1 LFETLPTSR
10 RERGPR
16 TERHDRSG
24 HFEFRNSNFEFIPR
38 PPGVMGE
45 LRGKFEIRNSKS
57 AISPFRRRSMITL
70 RELWR
75 TYHVGDSDVHA
86 LRDVTLEIGRGDY
99 LAVMGP
105 SGSGKST
112 LLNILG
118 CLDRPTS
125 GSYAFAGRDVGL
137 LSDSERTRLRQSEIG
152 FVFQFF
158 HLLPRLTAQG
168 NVELPMLFAGVSR
181 AERRERAARA
191 LEAVGL
197 SDRVHHRP
205 DQLSGGQRQRVAIA
219 RAVVME
225 PGLLLADEPTGNL
238 DRAAAV
244 EVMELL
250 GTMNADGQTVVL
262 VTHDPEVGS
271 RARSAVRMDDG
282 AIVERR

>member
-1 LFETLPTSR
+1 
-10 RERGPR
+10 
-16 TERHDRSG
+16 
-24 HFEFRNSNFEFIPR
+24 
-38 PPGVMGE
+38 VV
-45 LRGKFEIRNSKS
+45 RNSKLKTQNS
-57 AISPFRRRSMITL
+57 KLARARSRSNAVIVL

-86 LRDVTLEIGRGDY
+86 LRDVALEIERGDY

-125 GSYAFAGRDVGL
+125 GSYAFDGRDVGL
-137 LSDSERTRLRQSEIG
+137 LLDAERTRLRQSEIG

-181 AERRERAARA
+181 NERRERAARA

-197 SDRVHHRP
+197 TDRVHHRP

-271 RARSAVRMDDG
+271 KARSAVRMDDG
-282 AIVERR
+282 EIVETR

>member
-1 LFETLPTSR
+1 
-10 RERGPR
+10 
-16 TERHDRSG
+16 
-24 HFEFRNSNFEFIPR
+24 
-38 PPGVMGE
+38 
-45 LRGKFEIRNSKS
+45 
-57 AISPFRRRSMITL
+57 MIAL
-70 RELWR
+70 SDLWR

-86 LRDVTLEIGRGDY
+86 LRSVDLEIRKGDY

-125 GSYAFAGRDVGL
+125 GGYTYEGRDVGS
-137 LSDSERTRLRQSEIG
+137 LSDAERTRLRQSEIG

-158 HLLPRLTAQG
+158 HLLPRLTAMG

-181 AERRERAARA
+181 ANRRKRASHA

-250 GTMNADGQTVVL
+250 GAMNDDGQTVVM
-262 VTHDPEVGS
+262 VTHYPEVAA
-271 RARSAVRMDDG
+271 RARSAVRIDDG
-282 AIVERR
+282 EIVERR

>member
-1 LFETLPTSR
+1 
-10 RERGPR
+10 
-16 TERHDRSG
+16 
-24 HFEFRNSNFEFIPR
+24 
-38 PPGVMGE
+38 
-45 LRGKFEIRNSKS
+45 
-57 AISPFRRRSMITL
+57 MIVL
-70 RELWR
+70 KDLWR

-86 LRDVTLEIGRGDY
+86 LRDVSLEIGKGDY

-125 GSYAFAGRDVGL
+125 GTYSFDGRDVGSL
-137 LSDSERTRLRQSEIG
+137 TDIERTRLRQTEIG

-168 NVELPMLFAGVSR
+168 NVELPMLFAGVPRS
-181 AERRERAARA
+181 ERRQRAARA

-197 SDRVHHRP
+197 ADRAHHRP
-205 DQLSGGQRQRVAIA
+205 DQLSGGQRQRVAIS

-238 DRAAAV
+238 DRAAAI
-244 EVMELL
+244 EVMDLL
-250 GTMNADGQTVVL
+250 GRMNEEGQTVVL
-262 VTHDPEVGS
+262 VTHDPEVAV

-282 AIVERR
+282 AIVEKK

>member
-1 LFETLPTSR
+1 
-10 RERGPR
+10 
-16 TERHDRSG
+16 
-24 HFEFRNSNFEFIPR
+24 
-38 PPGVMGE
+38 M
-45 LRGKFEIRNSKS
+45 
-57 AISPFRRRSMITL
+57 ISL
-70 RELWR
+70 KKLWR
-75 TYHVGDSDVHA
+75 TYRVGDSDVHA
-86 LRDVTLEIGRGDY
+86 LRDVSLEIARGDY

-125 GSYAFAGRDVGL
+125 GAYSYEGRDVGSL
-137 LSDSERTRLRQSEIG
+137 PDSDRTRLRQTEIG

-168 NVELPMLFAGVSR
+168 NVELPMLFAGVPRS
-181 AERRERAARA
+181 ERRERASNA
-191 LEAVGL
+191 LDSVGL

-250 GTMNADGQTVVL
+250 GKMNRGGQTVVL

-282 AIVERR
+282 EIVERR

>member
-1 LFETLPTSR
+1 VIALA
-10 RERGPR
+10 
-16 TERHDRSG
+16 D
-24 HFEFRNSNFEFIPR
+24 
-38 PPGVMGE
+38 
-45 LRGKFEIRNSKS
+45 
-57 AISPFRRRSMITL
+57 
-70 RELWR
+70 LWR
-75 TYHVGDSDVHA
+75 TYHVGDSDVNA
-86 LRDVTLEIGRGDY
+86 LRDVTLEIAKGDY

-125 GSYAFAGRDVGL
+125 GSYTFNGRDVASF
-137 LSDSERTRLRQSEIG
+137 SDAERTQLRQTEIG

-168 NVELPMLFAGVSR
+168 NVELPMLFAGVPR
-181 AERRERAARA
+181 AERRRRAVES

-197 SDRVHHRP
+197 SGRVHHRP

-262 VTHDPEVGS
+262 VTHDPDVAT
-271 RARSAVRMDDG
+271 RARTAVRMDDG
-282 AIVERR
+282 EIVERR